1 MITGDEV
8 PAVALCRRFF
18 LDILFL
24 RLTAREKTL
33 NTEIGHLDED

>member
-1 MITGDEV
+1 MITTEEV
-8 PAVALCRRFF
+8 PALVLCRRFL

-33 NTEIGHLDED
+33 NTEIGRLNED